1 MRRLWCRHQ
10 GTAVSCRPDPRMWPR
25 KQPNPLLGAHTP
37 MDLHC
42 LHGNCPHAFLS
53 GCCRHRACGLWRLC
67 ENAPGNGGVETETEE
82 PAARSWSMN
91 GLEKERAENSRFQR
105 CAWIYAPKKENKV
118 SMGSRR
124 KNCTFFC
131 IFGNISISS
140 HLISICVSSQT
151 QIQHLTLTDSS
162 CYMLYDVW
170 VVRLNLDRLCVRS
183 WLDFKESEANIQNR
197 CVYDDYSQWILI
209 YCHHQE
215 FLFIPQLRYKTWPR
229 THDCMWLVQN
239 VNIKLAWLNMML
251 SC

>member
-1 MRRLWCRHQ
+1 MQRLWCRHQ

-131 IFGNISISS
+131 IFGNISISWLS
-140 HLISICVSSQT
+140 DTDPAFNSDWQQLLHAVWCVG
-151 QIQHLTLTDSS
+151 
-162 CYMLYDVW
+162 C
-170 VVRLNLDRLCVRS
+170 
-183 WLDFKESEANIQNR
+183 E
-197 CVYDDYSQWILI
+197 
-209 YCHHQE
+209 
-215 FLFIPQLRYKTWPR
+215 
-229 THDCMWLVQN
+229 
-239 VNIKLAWLNMML
+239 IKFG
-251 SC
+251 